1 MQMNSPKIST
11 TGSFMAKPRPFTGP
25 IHPTHHLR
33 LAFTQFAV
41 IVTLCFAAQAQT
53 PPSVA
58 AQTVPTVSS
67 PAAMPSFAA
76 TPAVTPA
83 TPAIA
88 ATKTTVN
95 NTANNA
101 AGHAYGLGSVWREGD
116 VVARLTLLVLAIMS
130 LGSWYIIV
138 AKLLEQRRMNRQA
151 YAAHVAFA
159 GVPSLRKAAE
169 ALAKDSVFRF
179 IVDASLDALK
189 KHDSVARQVDLNTW
203 LAQDIVRSVGT
214 VQMRTQSGMSVLAT
228 VGSTAPFVGLFGTV
242 WGIYNAL
249 ITIGISGQASI
260 DKVAGPVGEALI
272 MTALGLAVAVP
283 AVLGYNWLVR
293 RNRLAMHTM
302 KGFSSDLH
310 TLLLAKV
317 EKAHQSAQNAPN
329 AVPATEQHHGHQ
341 L

>member
-1 MQMNSPKIST
+1 METSRPLTHPKRRT
-11 TGSFMAKPRPFTGP
+11 
-25 IHPTHHLR
+25 R
-33 LAFTQFAV
+33 LAFVQFAV
-41 IVTLCFAAQAQT
+41 IVTLGFGAFAQT
-53 PPSVA
+53 PPSAV
-58 AQTVPTVSS
+58 AQTVPSVSS
-67 PAAMPSFAA
+67 PAATAPGAA
-76 TPAVTPA
+76 TPAATAA
-83 TPAIA
+83 TP
-88 ATKTTVN
+88 V
-95 NTANNA
+95 NNA
-101 AGHAYGLGSVWREGD
+101 ASHAYGLGSVWREGD

-189 KHDSVARQVDLNTW
+189 KHDTVARQVDLNTW

-214 VQMRTQSGMSVLAT
+214 VQMRTQWGMSVLAT

-317 EKAHQSAQNAPN
+317 ETAHQAAQNAPN
-329 AVPATEQHHGHQ
+329 AAPLTTPLTAPATEQHHGHQ